1 MKKTITAITLL
12 LFFLTTNCQT
22 IKEKKNKEKYTP
34 SVENPRKVL
43 IGFNQNFSMMP
54 NMNEAISEGTYT
66 ENIKGEQGAN
76 SSTEEN
82 LSIHIEG
89 KPRVP
94 LKEEAGQLLRKS
106 SEKQKEADSKEKE
119 SSSFFIFKSCLVS
132 QI

>member
-1 MKKTITAITLL
+1 MRVDIGVNKVNESRQSCFVRKKESAADKA
-12 LFFLTTNCQT
+12 NMN
-22 IKEKKNKEKYTP
+22 EANMNEA
-34 SVENPRKVL
+34 
-43 IGFNQNFSMMP
+43 

-66 ENIKGEQGAN
+66 ENIKGKQGAN

-106 SEKQKEADSKEKE
+106 SENKKKRMRR
-119 SSSFFIFKSCLVS
+119 